1 VIQNRFGRGLVFFFG
16 VIALVLGIIGAFL
29 PLLPTTPF
37 IILAATCFVNSSPK
51 VHDWLFRQPVIGDAL
66 RNWQRS
72 KSISRSNKI
81 QAISMMAISLVFI
94 WLKVP
99 QLWVCVLVTAMLVT
113 VAGFI
118 ISRPEK

>member
-1 VIQNRFGRGLVFFFG
+1 
-16 VIALVLGIIGAFL
+16 
-29 PLLPTTPF
+29 
-37 IILAATCFVNSSPK
+37 
-51 VHDWLFRQPVIGDAL
+51 
-66 RNWQRS
+66 
-72 KSISRSNKI
+72 
-81 QAISMMAISLVFI
+81 MMAISLVFI